1 MAKINSKNK
10 GNTYERKIST
20 TLSDRFADYTG
31 IKKSFRR
38 NADSGS
44 FFGASNIYRKDEYD
58 TSKATFGDIITPE
71 HFNYSIECKHYKE
84 APKLGSILNQKVA
97 DWDSWIKQAEQD
109 SSNSDKKVLLIVKYN
124 NVDEMVFI
132 KDLINDH
139 DPILIYK
146 GYNVYKLTTFL
157 NQDNSIFFTEED
169 NKKGE

>member
-1 MAKINSKNK
+1 MARINSKNK

-20 TLSDRFADYTG
+20 LFSDRFAEFTG

-44 FFGASNIYRKDEYD
+44 FFGGSHFTRTEEYD
-58 TSKATFGDIITPE
+58 TTKATFGDIITPS

-84 APKLGSILNQKVA
+84 PPKLGSILNQKVG

-109 SSNSDKKVLLIVKYN
+109 SENSKKKVLLIVKYN

-132 KDLINDH
+132 KDAIEGHEPVLLYNG
-139 DPILIYK
+139 YK
-146 GYNVYKLTTFL
+146 VYKLVTFL
-157 NQDNSIFFTEED
+157 SQDDSSFFTDEV
-169 NKKGE
+169 K